1 MKKIVNVLVFFS
13 LSFSQLVFSCSD
25 DAKEGILPKND
36 LSIPIETK
44 DRNTLS
50 EEKFNSIIEKIQHI
64 YAPLFSQ
71 MGGTLRV
78 EKKWI
83 DGTVNAYAERQGVIW
98 KVIMYGGLA
107 RHMTIT
113 PDGFALVMCHEI
125 GHHLGGFPRYSDYH
139 WASNEG
145 EADYF
150 GALKCLRRIWQFDN
164 NSDVAR
170 TLKAP
175 TFLVKSCEKN
185 WPRLDDQNLCIRVG
199 MAGDSV
205 SRLFSAVSTNR
216 WIAKF
221 HKPDPKVVKITLNSH
236 PATQCRLDTYF
247 QASLCEKSFEED
259 LGPIEEISGACH
271 SSSGQTVGLRP
282 RCWFKPA
289 F

>member
-1 MKKIVNVLVFFS
+1 MKKLLNFVLSLCLTFS
-13 LSFSQLVFSCSD
+13 YSVFSCTSD
-25 DAKEGILPKND
+25 AEEGILPKND
-36 LSIPIETK
+36 LFIPVDAK
-44 DRNTLS
+44 NTNVMR
-50 EEKFNSIIEKIQHI
+50 EEQFNSIIEKIHEI
-64 YAPLFSQ
+64 YSPIISEL
-71 MGGTLRV
+71 GGDFQV
-78 EKKWI
+78 VKKWN
-83 DGTVNAYAERQGVIW
+83 DGTVNAYADRQGVIW

-164 NSDVAR
+164 NSDVVR

-175 TFLVKSCEKN
+175 PFLVNSCKKN

-205 SRLFSAVSTNR
+205 ARLFSAVSTNR

-221 HKPDPKVVKITLNSH
+221 HQPDRKIVKVTLSSH
-236 PATQCRLDTYF
+236 PPTQCRLDTYF

-271 SSSGQTVGLRP
+271 SSSGHRVGLRP
-282 RCWFKPA
+282 RCWFKPT